1 MSSPGSPS
9 LELDVRSRRLEKRVA
24 VLGLCCAT
32 TAPWLMSQGWHA
44 VLLAAA
50 ALGSCWVGFR
60 HAGWWEGERRISRV
74 SWSAEGS
81 WLLTDSLGRHYSGA
95 LRPETR
101 ITSGLVWL
109 RWDTRA
115 QDAGAIRAGKQGIHS
130 MLLTSGD
137 IPPSQLR
144 RLCVRLRLS
153 RYNSSAADVDGQR
166 RDPAI

>member
-1 MSSPGSPS
+1 M
-9 LELDVRSRRLEKRVA
+9 EKRVA
-24 VLGLCCAT
+24 VLGLCCAA

-44 VLLAAA
+44 LFLAAA
-50 ALGSCWVGFR
+50 VLGSCWVGFR
-60 HAGWWEGERRISRV
+60 RAGWWAGERRISRV

-81 WLLTDSLGRHYSGA
+81 WLLTDSQGRHYVAA
-95 LRPETR
+95 LRAETR

-115 QDAGAIRAGKQGIHS
+115 QVDGGAVRAGKQGIHS

-137 IPPSQLR
+137 IPRSQLR

-153 RYNSSAADVDGQR
+153 GYNSSVADVGGQR
-166 RDPAI
+166 RNPAI